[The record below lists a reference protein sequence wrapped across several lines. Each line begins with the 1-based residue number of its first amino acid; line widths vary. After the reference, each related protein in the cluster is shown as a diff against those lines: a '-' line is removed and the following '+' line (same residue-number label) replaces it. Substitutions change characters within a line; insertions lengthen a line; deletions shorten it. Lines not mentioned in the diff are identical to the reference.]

1 MKSKKGESRGA
12 VTPTAFWCKNEE
24 VIARQLCLTTNKN
37 QIHPDALHTAGL
49 INPLL
54 LKRRNSTNS
63 GGDYV

>member
-1 MKSKKGESRGA
+1 MPEHKQKSN
-12 VTPTAFWCKNEE
+12 T
-24 VIARQLCLTTNKN
+24 
-37 QIHPDALHTAGL
+37 PDALHTAGL